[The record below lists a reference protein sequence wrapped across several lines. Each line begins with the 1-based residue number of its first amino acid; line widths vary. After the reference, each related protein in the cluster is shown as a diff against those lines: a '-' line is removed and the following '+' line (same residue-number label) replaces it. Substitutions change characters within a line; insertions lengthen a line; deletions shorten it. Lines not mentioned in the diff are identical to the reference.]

1 MRTAAVAGGPAPA
14 IAFDRITKRFGAV
27 VANRGVSFDIA
38 AGTIHGII
46 GENGAGKS
54 TLMSILYG
62 FYQADDGEVRLGG
75 LLARIGNSADAIRL
89 GIGMVHQHF
98 VLVEPFTVLENLA
111 LGHEGGLAL
120 QPGIDR
126 ARAMALEIEAA
137 YGLAVDLD
145 AKVEDLPVGARQRVE
160 ILKALYRGAEILI
173 LDEPTGVLTP
183 DEAQQLFQ
191 ILRRLKSEGKTVL
204 LITHKLKEIMA
215 VTDRVTVMRAGEV
228 VGDVATAETN
238 EADLAERMVG
248 RKLAPLPNRVPVT
261 PAAAILRAEGLRVV
275 DAGGIERVRGVD
287 LELRPGE
294 IVGIAGV
301 SGNGQSELMAALA
314 GLAPLAGGT
323 LTWAGAPVP
332 TDGTASALRR
342 LGLGH
347 IPEDRHRD
355 GMVGPFEAWETSV
368 LGYHRDPDHARG
380 AWLRQGFIRDLT
392 RRRMVDYDVR
402 PRDERLRTAAFSGG
416 NQQKLI
422 CAREMARGPKV
433 LLVGQPTRGV
443 DVGAIEQ
450 IHARLRGLK
459 GDGAAILLV
468 SVELDEILALADR
481 ILVMVDGR
489 FTGELDRSEATE
501 RALGLLMAG
510 VHGEAA

>member
-1 MRTAAVAGGPAPA
+1 MATDRPAPA

-27 VANRGVSFDIA
+27 VANRGVSFEIG

-62 FYQADDGEVRLGG
+62 FYQADTGEIRLDGRP
-75 LLARIGNSADAIRL
+75 ARIANTADAIRL

-98 VLVEPFTVLENLA
+98 VLVETFTVLENLA
-111 LGHEGGLAL
+111 LGREGGLML
-120 QPGIDR
+120 QPGIAR
-126 ARAMALEIEAA
+126 ARAAARAIEAA

-145 AKVEDLPVGARQRVE
+145 ARVEDLPVGSRQRVE

-215 VTDRVTVMRAGEV
+215 VTDRVTVMRAGAV
-228 VGDVATAETN
+228 VGDVATADTDET
-238 EADLAERMVG
+238 DLAERMVG
-248 RKLAPLPNRVPVT
+248 RKLAALPDRVPVMPTT
-261 PAAAILRAEGLRVV
+261 PILSARALRIV
-275 DAGGIERVRGVD
+275 DAGGVERVKSVD
-287 LELRPGE
+287 LDLRPGE

-323 LTWAGAPVP
+323 LTWDGAPVP
-332 TDGTASALRR
+332 ALGRARALRR

-347 IPEDRHRD
+347 IPEDRHKS

-368 LGYHRDPDHARG
+368 LGYHRDAGHAHG
-380 AWLRQGFIRDLT
+380 AWLRPGFIRALT
-392 RRRMVDYDVR
+392 ARRMVEYDVR
-402 PRDERLRTAAFSGG
+402 PRDARLRTSAFSGG

-450 IHARLRGLK
+450 IHARLRALK
-459 GDGAAILLV
+459 HEGTAILLV

-489 FTGELDRSEATE
+489 FTGELDRSEASE

-510 VHGEAA
+510 VHGAAA

>member
-1 MRTAAVAGGPAPA
+1 MTDGPAPA

-27 VANRGVSFDIA
+27 VANSGVSFEIA
-38 AGTIHGII
+38 GSTIHGII

-62 FYQADDGEVRLGG
+62 FYQADAGEIRLGG
-75 LLARIGNSADAIRL
+75 QPARIHNSADAIRL

-111 LGHEGGLAL
+111 LGREGGLIL

-126 ARAMALEIEAA
+126 ARAEAERIEAS
-137 YGLAVDLD
+137 YGLSVDLD
-145 AKVEDLPVGARQRVE
+145 AKVEDLAVGARQRVE
-160 ILKALYRGAEILI
+160 ILKALYRGADILI

-183 DEAQQLFQ
+183 DEVLQLFQ

-215 VTDRVTVMRAGEV
+215 VTDRVTVMRAGRV
-228 VGDVATAETN
+228 VSDVATADTN
-238 EADLAERMVG
+238 ETDLAERMVG
-248 RKLAPLPNRVPVT
+248 RKLAPLPDRVPAA
-261 PAAAILRAEGLRVV
+261 PAEPILRAEGLSVV
-275 DAGGIERVRGVD
+275 DADGVERVRGID
-287 LELRPGE
+287 LDLRPGE

-314 GLAPLAGGT
+314 GLVPLAGGR
-323 LTWAGAPVP
+323 LTWAGQPVP
-332 TDGTASALRR
+332 TEGTAMALRR

-347 IPEDRHRD
+347 IPEDRHKS

-368 LGYHRDPDHARG
+368 LGYHRDAGHARG
-380 AWLRQGFIRDLT
+380 AWLRQGFIRALT
-392 RRRMVDYDVR
+392 RRRMADYDVR

-450 IHARLRGLK
+450 IHARLRALK
-459 GDGAAILLV
+459 AEGTAILLV

-489 FTGELDRSEATE
+489 FTGELDRADATE

-510 VHGEAA
+510 VRDEAA

>member
-1 MRTAAVAGGPAPA
+1 MGERGSPA

-27 VANRGVSFDIA
+27 TANRGVSFEIA
-38 AGTIHGII
+38 RGTIHGII

-62 FYQADDGEVRLGG
+62 YYQADEGTIRLGG
-75 LLARIGNSADAIRL
+75 ETVRIGNSADAIRL

-98 VLVEPFTVLENLA
+98 VLVEPFTVLENLT
-111 LGHEGGLAL
+111 LGREGGAML
-120 QPGIDR
+120 QEGLDR
-126 ARAMALEIEAA
+126 ARAAAREIEAA
-137 YGLAVDLD
+137 YGLSVDLD
-145 AKVEDLPVGARQRVE
+145 ARVED
-160 ILKALYRGAEILI
+160 LKALYRGADILI

-191 ILRRLKSEGKTVL
+191 ILRRLRSEGKTVL

-228 VGDVATAETN
+228 VGDVATGDTN
-238 EADLAERMVG
+238 ETDLAERMVG
-248 RKLAPLPNRVPVT
+248 RKLAALPDRTPVA
-261 PAAAILRAEGLRVV
+261 PAAPILSVEAISVR
-275 DAGGIERVRGVD
+275 DAAGIERVRGISLD
-287 LELRPGE
+287 LRPGE

-314 GLAPLAGGT
+314 GLVPLAGGR
-323 LTWAGAPVP
+323 LAWAGAPV
-332 TDGTASALRR
+332 TTVDTASALRS

-347 IPEDRHRD
+347 IPEDRHKD

-368 LGYHRDPDHARG
+368 LGYHRDPGHARG
-380 AWLRQGFIRDLT
+380 PWLLEKAIKAIT

-443 DVGAIEQ
+443 DVGAIEL
-450 IHARLRGLK
+450 IHARLRDLRAAGT
-459 GDGAAILLV
+459 AILLV

-489 FTGELDRSEATE
+489 FTGELAAADATE
-501 RALGLLMAG
+501 RSLGLLMAG
-510 VHGEAA
+510 VEHEAA

>member
-1 MRTAAVAGGPAPA
+1 MPDGAAPA
-14 IAFDRITKRFGAV
+14 IAFDRITKRFGTV
-27 VANRGVSFDIA
+27 VANRAVSFEIA

-62 FYQADDGEVRLGG
+62 FYQADAGEIRLSGQP
-75 LLARIGNSADAIRL
+75 ARIANTADAIRL

-111 LGHEGGLAL
+111 LGREGGLML
-120 QPGIDR
+120 QPGIDQ
-126 ARAMALEIEAA
+126 ARAAAKQIEAA

-191 ILRRLKSEGKTVL
+191 ILRRLKFEGKTVL

-215 VTDRVTVMRAGEV
+215 VTDRVTVMRAGAV
-228 VGDVATAETN
+228 VGDVATTDTN
-238 EADLAERMVG
+238 ETDLAERMVG
-248 RKLAPLPNRVPVT
+248 RKLAALPERVPVV
-261 PAAAILRAEGLRVV
+261 PAEPMLRAQGLCVV
-275 DAGGIERVRGVD
+275 DAGGVERVKGVD
-287 LELRPGE
+287 LDLKPGE
-294 IVGIAGV
+294 IVGVAGV

-314 GLAPLAGGT
+314 GLLPLAGGT
-323 LTWAGAPVP
+323 LTWNGEPVP
-332 TDGTASALRR
+332 VLGRAKALRH

-347 IPEDRHRD
+347 IPEDRHKN
-355 GMVGPFEAWETSV
+355 GLVGPFEAWETSV
-368 LGYHRDPDHARG
+368 LGYHRDAGHGRG
-380 AWLRQGFIRDLT
+380 AWLRPRFIRSLT
-392 RRRMVDYDVR
+392 ARRMVDYDVR
-402 PRDERLRTAAFSGG
+402 PRDERLRTSAFSGG

-450 IHARLRGLK
+450 IHARLRTLK
-459 GDGAAILLV
+459 AEGSAILLV

-489 FTGELDRSEATE
+489 FTGELDRSEASE

-510 VHGEAA
+510 VQGAAA

>member
-1 MRTAAVAGGPAPA
+1 VTEVAAPA

-27 VANRGVSFDIA
+27 LANRGVSFDIA

-62 FYQADDGEVRLGG
+62 FYQADAGEIRLGG
-75 LLARIGNSADAIRL
+75 VAARIGSSADAIRR

-111 LGHEGGLAL
+111 LGREGGIAL
-120 QPGIDR
+120 QRGLDR
-126 ARAMALEIEAA
+126 ARAAAEAIETA
-137 YGLAVDLD
+137 YGLTVDLD
-145 AKVEDLPVGARQRVE
+145 ARVEDLPVGARQRVE

-183 DEAQQLFQ
+183 DEALQLFQ

-215 VTDRVTVMRAGEV
+215 VTDRVTVMRAGGV
-228 VGDVATAETN
+228 VGDVATSETS

-248 RKLAPLPNRVPVT
+248 RKLAALPDRVPVT
-261 PAAAILRAEGLRVV
+261 PAAAVLRAEGLSVV
-275 DAGGIERVRGVD
+275 DAGGVERVRGVD
-287 LELRPGE
+287 LALRPGE

-301 SGNGQSELMAALA
+301 SGNGQSELLAALA
-314 GLAPLAGGT
+314 GLVPLAGGS
-323 LTWAGAPVP
+323 LAWDGVPVP
-332 TDGTASALRR
+332 AKDRAKALRR

-347 IPEDRHRD
+347 IPEDRHRS
-355 GMVGPFEAWETSV
+355 GMVGAFEAWETSV
-368 LGYHRDPDHARG
+368 LGHHREPEHARG
-380 AWLRQGFIRDLT
+380 AWLRQGFIRALT
-392 RRRMVDYDVR
+392 RRRMADYDVR

-422 CAREMARGPKV
+422 CAREMAPGPKV

-450 IHARLRGLK
+450 IHARLRALRQAGT
-459 GDGAAILLV
+459 AILLV

-510 VHGEAA
+510 VQEAAA

>member
-1 MRTAAVAGGPAPA
+1 VAADGSAPA

-27 VANRGVSFDIA
+27 VANRGVSFEIA
-38 AGTIHGII
+38 PGTIHGII

-62 FYQADDGEVRLGG
+62 FYQADGGEIRLDGRPVR
-75 LLARIGNSADAIRL
+75 IDNSADAIRL

-98 VLVEPFTVLENLA
+98 VLVEPFTVLENLT
-111 LGHEGGLAL
+111 LGHEGGIVL

-126 ARAMALEIEAA
+126 ARAAAEAIEAA

-145 AKVEDLPVGARQRVE
+145 ARVEDLPVGARQRVE

-183 DEAQQLFQ
+183 DEALQLFQ

-228 VGDVATAETN
+228 VGDVATSETN

-248 RKLAPLPNRVPVT
+248 RKLAPLPDREPVT
-261 PAAAILRAEGLRVV
+261 PATPILVAEGVRVV
-275 DAGGIERVRGVD
+275 DAGGVERVRGID
-287 LELRPGE
+287 LALRPGE

-314 GLAPLAGGT
+314 GLVPLAGGR
-323 LTWAGAPVP
+323 LTWAGEPVP
-332 TDGTASALRR
+332 TEDTARALRR

-347 IPEDRHRD
+347 IPEDRHKS

-368 LGYHRDPDHARG
+368 LGYHRDPEHARG
-380 AWLRQGFIRDLT
+380 AWLRQGFIRALT
-392 RRRMVDYDVR
+392 RQRMVDYDVR

-422 CAREMARGPKV
+422 CAREMARGPQV

-450 IHARLRGLK
+450 IHARLRALK
-459 GDGAAILLV
+459 HEGTAILLV

-489 FTGELDRSEATE
+489 FTGELDRGQATE

-510 VHGEAA
+510 VQGEAA

>member
-1 MRTAAVAGGPAPA
+1 MVDEAGAAPA
-14 IAFDRITKRFGAV
+14 VAFDRITKRFGAV
-27 VANRGVSFDIA
+27 VANNGVSFDIA

-62 FYQADDGEVRLGG
+62 YYQADGGEIRLGG
-75 LLARIGNSADAIRL
+75 APARIQSSADAIRL

-111 LGHEGGLAL
+111 LGREGGLVL
-120 QPGIDR
+120 KGGLDQ
-126 ARAMALEIEAA
+126 ARAAAQAIEAA

-145 AKVEDLPVGARQRVE
+145 ARVEDLPVGSRQRVE

-183 DEAQQLFQ
+183 DEALQLFQ

-215 VTDRVTVMRAGEV
+215 VTDRVTVMRAGRV

-248 RKLAPLPNRVPVT
+248 RKLAALPEPLAVVPGEPV
-261 PAAAILRAEGLRVV
+261 LSAEGLRVR
-275 DAGGIERVRGVD
+275 DAAGVERVRGVD
-287 LELRPGE
+287 LALRPGE

-301 SGNGQSELMAALA
+301 SGNGQSELMAGLA
-314 GLAPLAGGT
+314 GLAPLAGGR

-332 TDGTASALRR
+332 TADTATALRR

-347 IPEDRHRD
+347 IPEDRHKD
-355 GMVGPFEAWETSV
+355 GMVGAFEAWENSI
-368 LGYHRDPDHARG
+368 LGYHRDPGHARG
-380 AWLRQGFIRDLT
+380 PWLLERAVKAMTRQ
-392 RRRMVDYDVR
+392 RMADYDVR

-450 IHARLRGLK
+450 IHARLRALK
-459 GDGAAILLV
+459 AAGTAILLV

-489 FTGELDRSEATE
+489 FTGELRSTDATE

-510 VHGEAA
+510 VQGEAA

>member
-1 MRTAAVAGGPAPA
+1 MTDGPAPA

-27 VANRGVSFDIA
+27 VANSGVSFEIA
-38 AGTIHGII
+38 GSTIHGII

-62 FYQADDGEVRLGG
+62 FYQADAGEIRLGG
-75 LLARIGNSADAIRL
+75 QPVRIHNSADAIRL

-111 LGHEGGLAL
+111 LGREGGLIL

-126 ARAMALEIEAA
+126 ARAEAERIEAS
-137 YGLAVDLD
+137 YGLSVNLD
-145 AKVEDLPVGARQRVE
+145 AKVEDLAVGARQRVE
-160 ILKALYRGAEILI
+160 ILKALYRGADILI

-183 DEAQQLFQ
+183 DEVLQLFQ

-215 VTDRVTVMRAGEV
+215 VTDRVTVMRAGRV
-228 VGDVATAETN
+228 VSDVATADTN
-238 EADLAERMVG
+238 ETDLAERMVG
-248 RKLAPLPNRVPVT
+248 RKLAPLPDRVPAA
-261 PAAAILRAEGLRVV
+261 PAEPILRAEGLSVV
-275 DAGGIERVRGVD
+275 DADGVERVRGID
-287 LELRPGE
+287 LDLRPGE

-314 GLAPLAGGT
+314 GLVPLAGGR
-323 LTWAGAPVP
+323 LTWAGQPVP
-332 TDGTASALRR
+332 TEGTAMALRR

-347 IPEDRHRD
+347 IPEDRHKS

-368 LGYHRDPDHARG
+368 LGYHRDAGHARG
-380 AWLRQGFIRDLT
+380 AWLRQGFIRALT
-392 RRRMVDYDVR
+392 RRRMADYDVR

-450 IHARLRGLK
+450 IHARLRSLK
-459 GDGAAILLV
+459 AEGTAILLV

-489 FTGELDRSEATE
+489 FTGELDRADATE

-510 VHGEAA
+510 VRGEAA

>member
-1 MRTAAVAGGPAPA
+1 MDGAAPA

-27 VANRGVSFDIA
+27 VANRGVSFEIS

-62 FYQADDGEVRLGG
+62 FYQADDGEIRLGG
-75 LLARIGNSADAIRL
+75 APARIANTADAIRL

-111 LGHEGGLAL
+111 LGREGGLEL
-120 QPGIDR
+120 QPGLDR
-126 ARAMALEIEAA
+126 ARAAARAIEAA

-145 AKVEDLPVGARQRVE
+145 ARVEDLPVGARQRVE

-215 VTDRVTVMRAGEV
+215 VTDRVTVMRAGAV
-228 VGDVATAETN
+228 VGDVATSETN
-238 EADLAERMVG
+238 ESDLAERMVG
-248 RKLAPLPNRVPVT
+248 RKLAGLPDRVPVR
-261 PAAAILRAEGLRVV
+261 PAAPVYSARGLRIV
-275 DAGGIERVRGVD
+275 DAGGVERVKGVD
-287 LELRPGE
+287 LDLKPGE

-314 GLAPLAGGT
+314 GLTPLAGGE

-332 TDGTASALRR
+332 TENPAKALRH

-347 IPEDRHRD
+347 IPEDRHKS

-368 LGYHRDPDHARG
+368 LGYHRDPGHALG
-380 AWLRQGFIRDLT
+380 AWLRPGFIRALT
-392 RRRMVDYDVR
+392 AKRMIDYDVR

-459 GDGAAILLV
+459 NEGTAILLV
-468 SVELDEILALADR
+468 SVELDEILALSDR

-489 FTGELDRSEATE
+489 FTGELDRSEASE

-510 VHGEAA
+510 VRGAAA